1 MALIWQWKLFNKK
14 KLSKL
19 NDNHGR
25 ALAALECY
33 AIRFANNPTKNFDFY
48 NLNNLANNK
57 TNKQLIGKCKV

>member
-1 MALIWQWKLFNKK
+1 M
-14 KLSKL
+14 L

-57 TNKQLIGKCKV
+57 TIKQLIGKCKV

>member
-1 MALIWQWKLFNKK
+1 M
-14 KLSKL
+14 L

-57 TNKQLIGKCKV
+57 TNKQLRGQCIVQVQLLRMT

>member
-1 MALIWQWKLFNKK
+1 M
-14 KLSKL
+14 L

-48 NLNNLANNK
+48 NLNNLVSTFQND
-57 TNKQLIGKCKV
+57 LIR